1 MNHLHARIVTLAKNE
16 HKKALSKK
24 LLRALICVTTFYR
37 KILTDST
44 SISTQKLLFW
54 RLCLVNGGVRIS
66 LNLREIRS
74 KAIFK

>member
-44 SISTQKLLFW
+44 SISTQKLLLGDCALLTGASVFP
-54 RLCLVNGGVRIS
+54 
-66 LNLREIRS
+66 
-74 KAIFK
+74 